1 MEANVTAFVLN
12 LLFVAICGA
21 QESERCSA
29 AQDNPMLNFQ
39 QEPPQEPQCT
49 VRPKTYEKAY
59 PEQDNVQKK
68 SVPVV
73 DNYPH
78 DGARRRQHS
87 NCESQNWNPEAAKHA
102 GHAAFRYKATRGSQ
116 KQPLDTVEQV
126 PACKTSQEPTGS
138 PQDGFHVTL
147 LVQESRDNPQDT
159 SQDSPRG
166 NLECIQQDQSG
177 CNCHNGQSPQCSA
190 ARQTHHQITKTT
202 KERSGGDGEMTKE
215 AKMRELLETSFLNRS
230 RPITW
235 VDDYNVSNC
244 VKMGKRS
251 LPYLRPPCGT
261 YFLL

>member
-147 LVQESRDNPQDT
+147 LVQARVSGHSSRYVAGQPSWKFGMYPARPIRLQLSQRSESPV
-159 SQDSPRG
+159 
-166 NLECIQQDQSG
+166 
-177 CNCHNGQSPQCSA
+177 QCSPSNA
-190 ARQTHHQITKTT
+190 PPDYQDHKR
-202 KERSGGDGEMTKE
+202 EEWRRRRDDEGGKDE
-215 AKMRELLETSFLNRS
+215 
-230 RPITW
+230 
-235 VDDYNVSNC
+235 
-244 VKMGKRS
+244 
-251 LPYLRPPCGT
+251 GT
-261 YFLL
+261 AGNIVLK